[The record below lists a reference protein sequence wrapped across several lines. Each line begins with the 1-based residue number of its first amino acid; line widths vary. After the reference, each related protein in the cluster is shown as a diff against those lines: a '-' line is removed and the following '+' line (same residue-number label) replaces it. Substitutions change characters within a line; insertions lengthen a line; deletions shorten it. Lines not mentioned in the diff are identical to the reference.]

1 MTDRK
6 PSLIEW
12 LQGPRPIN
20 IDDVPWLVKDFDIL
34 YQVASAT
41 LDIETLGDAHRT
53 RTLLR
58 AQIER
63 LRPAF
68 EQVQALKQNI
78 RRGRN

>member
-20 IDDVPWLVKDFDIL
+20 IDDVPWLVKDFDVL
-34 YQVASAT
+34 FKAAVAT
-41 LDIETLGDAHRT
+41 LNIETMEDATRT
-53 RTLLR
+53 RAVLR

-63 LRPAF
+63 LWPAY
-68 EQVQALKQNI
+68 EQVQALKENL